1 MKYKP
6 KTIEAFPYDGSRQNA
21 EELRRWAMKQDS
33 SIHFNDV
40 GLEEMEYPTR
50 LEVSIPFWSRKKSEY
65 VSLDVREDHVV
76 IYEDYEFSKMSWD
89 KFHRK
94 YELDEG

>member
-6 KTIEAFPYDGSRQNA
+6 KTIEAFPYDGSREDA
-21 EELRRWAMKQDS
+21 EKLRLWARKMDS
-33 SIHFNDV
+33 SLHQDDV
-40 GLEEMEYPTR
+40 RLDEMAYPNR
-50 LEVSIPFWSRKKSEY
+50 LEVSISYWDHKNHEY
-65 VSLDVREDHVV
+65 AHLYVAGDQVV
-76 IYEDYEFSKMSWD
+76 IYTDETFSKMSWE